1 MCSFSATCAT
11 ELLQSWDQQQSAYI
25 AHREARFNTMLEV
38 LALTLGERFHVLDA
52 GCGPGS
58 LTARLLARFP
68 LIRVT
73 ALDLDPMLLAIARE
87 ALGQYGDRVCF
98 LQGDVTDTAS
108 FAPLQQDRPQA
119 AVSST
124 AIHWLMPEQQ
134 VALYRQLY
142 LLLDDNGLFMNADH
156 QRFDQRQPRLQ
167 ALATQHEHNTQQQ
180 AWQQGVPDW
189 DTWFARAL
197 QLPHLAEPGAA
208 RTSLFAG
215 RPTPLPTPVDFHLT
229 ALRQAGFV
237 ETGTLWQFLDDFIV
251 AGWKAPQAA

>member
-1 MCSFSATCAT
+1 MGSFSATCAT
-11 ELLQSWDQQQSAYI
+11 ELLQSWDRQQGAYI
-25 AHREARFNTMLEV
+25 AHREARFSTMLEV
-38 LALTLGERFHVLDA
+38 LALSFGERFHVLDI

-58 LTARLLARFP
+58 LSARLLAYFP

-73 ALDLDPMLLAIARE
+73 ALDLDPILLAIARE
-87 ALGQYGDRVCF
+87 ALGQYGNRVRF
-98 LQGDVTDTAS
+98 LQGDVADVAC

-134 VALYRQLY
+134 VALYRQLC
-142 LLLDDNGLFMNADH
+142 LLLDDNGLFMNGDH
-156 QRFDQRQPRLQ
+156 QRFDQRQPCLQ

-189 DTWFARAL
+189 DAWFASAL
-197 QLPHLAEPGAA
+197 QVPHLAALGAS
-208 RTSLFAG
+208 RESLFAG
-215 RPTPLPTPVDFHLT
+215 HPTPLPTPIDFHLA

-237 ETGTLWQFLDDFIV
+237 EAGTLWQFLDDFIV